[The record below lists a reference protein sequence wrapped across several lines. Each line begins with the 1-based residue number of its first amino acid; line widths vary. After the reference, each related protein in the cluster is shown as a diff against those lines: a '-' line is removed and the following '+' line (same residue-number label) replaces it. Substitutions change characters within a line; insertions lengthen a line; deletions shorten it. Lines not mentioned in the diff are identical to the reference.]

1 MLNSSV
7 LEALSI
13 ISIIHFIDD
22 RGKETRLSS
31 KSNFLHTSYAQK
43 EVNLNNLFQ
52 QLTMLTHWLTPSQGS
67 TMFGKHNQGP
77 SDGQKQKAIAA
88 ASKRTKDPLQSW
100 TAPHRDDCPMC
111 MLTLPIS
118 ANGTTYWGC
127 CGTTMC
133 DGCVLDILVKSSAKS
148 LTTCPFCNAHPSES
162 NVKSELALAKK
173 GRHESI
179 RRIGNWHFWGEE
191 GFKRDM
197 AEGLKWYHR
206 AVEKGSSMASGKL
219 GQCYWWGQGV
229 EQNYDKALE
238 YYKKASEMGDV
249 MSFHMIGQIL
259 LEMGEIEE
267 AMLHLRKA
275 VHCGIQDDELSRT
288 LREGWREEGY
298 ITKAE
303 YMYTLRMHQESV
315 NAMKSQSREKAKII
329 FA

>member
-1 MLNSSV
+1 M
-7 LEALSI
+7 
-13 ISIIHFIDD
+13 
-22 RGKETRLSS
+22 
-31 KSNFLHTSYAQK
+31 
-43 EVNLNNLFQ
+43 NLFVV
-52 QLTMLTHWLTPSQGS
+52 LGTGT
-67 TMFGKHNQGP
+67 FG
-77 SDGQKQKAIAA
+77 
-88 ASKRTKDPLQSW
+88 
-100 TAPHRDDCPMC
+100 
-111 MLTLPIS
+111 
-118 ANGTTYWGC
+118 
-127 CGTTMC
+127 
-133 DGCVLDILVKSSAKS
+133 
-148 LTTCPFCNAHPSES
+148 E
-162 NVKSELALAKK
+162 
-173 GRHESI
+173 
-179 RRIGNWHFWGEE
+179 EE
-191 GFKRDM
+191 GFKQKQDM